1 MNNKIFI
8 SIATYNEKENIEKLI
23 RDIFGL
29 NIENFSIIIIDD
41 NSPDGTGVIVEN
53 LKKEFPTLYL
63 ISRSGKLGYGS
74 ASIAGFKKALA
85 HGAEIIIS
93 LDADFSHNP
102 RVIPELIRAIEEG
115 NDVVIGS
122 RRVRGGEV
130 IGWSLWRKFASAG
143 AMLTAQIILGIKTKD
158 LTSGFRAYRRNVL
171 EKINL
176 DTIKSNGYSFLEEL
190 IYLVEKNDFR
200 IKEVPITFVD
210 RRFGQSKLSKKEII
224 KFFITIFRIKFCCAI
239 PPPLNKGRVGEGLP
253 MNYPR
258 KLLMITRKVD
268 KNDALAGFTYN
279 WVKKI
284 GENLDKLYVITWQ
297 KSDRGE
303 LPENIKIIS
312 LPENKI
318 GKIFVLLK
326 LVGNFLSQVD
336 GIFCH
341 MNPEYAILAAIRAKY
356 FCQKKN
362 RKKIVSWYTHKAVTW
377 RRRCMEFCAD
387 IILTASEESFRYPRY
402 PQKVKVVGHG
412 IDLEL
417 FKPADKNNNGRFNI
431 LSVGRISPTK
441 DYESI
446 IKAVDILNDANI
458 NFKIVGDVI
467 LKSQREYFEN
477 LNQMVGVMDLAGKIN
492 FLGWVANQDI
502 APYYQQA
509 DLFINMSGT
518 GSLDKAVLEAM
529 ACGCLVLTVNEAF
542 AKILPPPLMVE
553 KNNPQGLAEKIKWV
567 MSLPQEEKNEIVNK
581 LINEVRNN
589 HNLDN
594 LVKKI
599 ISQFHEK

>member
-1 MNNKIFI
+1 MNKKIFI

-29 NIENFSIIIIDD
+29 NIKNLSIIIIDD
-41 NSPDGTGVIVEN
+41 NSPDGTGAIVEN

-63 ISRSGKLGYGS
+63 ISRSGKLGYGN
-74 ASIAGFKKALA
+74 AHIAGFKMAGEN
-85 HGAEIIIS
+85 GAEIIIS
-93 LDADFSHNP
+93 MDADFSHNP

-115 NDVVIGS
+115 NDVAIGS

-130 IGWSLWRKFASAG
+130 IGWGLWRKFASAG
-143 AMLTAQIILGIKTKD
+143 AMLTSQIILGIKTRD

-176 DTIKSNGYSFLEEL
+176 DVIKSNGYSFLEEL

-200 IKEVPITFVD
+200 IKEVPITFID
-210 RRFGQSKLSKKEII
+210 RKFGQSKLSKKEII
-224 KFFITIFRIKFCCAI
+224 KFFITIFRIKFSLN
-239 PPPLNKGRVGEGLP
+239 PPLPEGGP
-253 MNYPR
+253 RGGGR

-284 GENLDKLYVITWQ
+284 GENLDELYVITWQ

-326 LVGNFLSQVD
+326 LVGKFLSQVD

-341 MNPEYAILAAIRAKY
+341 MNPEYTILAAIRAKY

-362 RKKIVSWYTHKAVTW
+362 RKKIVSWYTHKARTW
-377 RRRCMEFCAD
+377 RRRCLEFCAD
-387 IILTASEESFRYPRY
+387 IILTASGESFRQPRY
-402 PQKVKVVGHG
+402 PQKIKVVGHG
-412 IDLEL
+412 IDLKL
-417 FKPADKNNNGRFNI
+417 FKPADKNNSGRFNI

-477 LNQMVGVMDLAGKIN
+477 LHKMVEAMNLIGRVE
-492 FLGWVANQDI
+492 FVGWVANQDV

-518 GSLDKAVLEAM
+518 GSLDKAVLEAV
-529 ACGCLVLTVNEAF
+529 ACGCLVLTANEAF
-542 AKILPPPLMVE
+542 AKILPSPLMVE
-553 KNNPQGLAEKIKWV
+553 KNNPQGLAEKIQWV
-567 MSLPQEEKNEIVNK
+567 MSLPQEEKNEMANK
-581 LINEVRNN
+581 LINEIRNN

-599 ISQFHEK
+599 ISQFNAK

>member
-1 MNNKIFI
+1 MNNKIFV

-23 RDIFGL
+23 REIFNLGV
-29 NIENFSIIIIDD
+29 ENLSIIIIDD
-41 NSPDGTGVIVEN
+41 NSPDGTARIVEN
-53 LKKEFPTLYL
+53 LQKEFQNLHL

-74 ASIAGFKKALA
+74 AHIAGFKKARENS
-85 HGAEIIIS
+85 AEIIIS
-93 LDADFSHNP
+93 MDADFSHNP

-115 NDVVIGS
+115 NDVAIGS

-143 AMLTAQIILGIKTKD
+143 AMMASQIILGIKTRD
-158 LTSGFRAYRRNVL
+158 LTSGYRAYKREVFD
-171 EKINL
+171 KINL
-176 DTIKSNGYSFLEEL
+176 DLIKSDGYSFLEEL
-190 IYLVEKNDFR
+190 IYLVEKNGFK
-200 IKEVPITFVD
+200 IKEVPIIFYD
-210 RRFGQSKLSKKEII
+210 RRLGHSKLSRKEIV
-224 KFFITIFRIKFCCAI
+224 KFFITIFRIKFSKKLKMSTSGGSAF
-239 PPPLNKGRVGEGLP
+239 GG
-253 MNYPR
+253 

-284 GENLDKLYVITWQ
+284 GEDLAELYVITWQ

-341 MNPEYAILAAIRAKY
+341 MNPEYTILAAIRAKY

-362 RKKIVSWYTHKAVTW
+362 RKKIISWYTHKAVTW

-387 IILTASEESFRYPRY
+387 IILTASVESFRHPRY

-417 FKPADKNNNGRFNI
+417 FKPADKNNSGRFNI

-446 IKAVDILNDANI
+446 IKAVDILNDVNI

-477 LNQMVGVMDLAGKIN
+477 LYKIVETMN
-492 FLGWVANQDI
+492 LIGRVEFVGWVANQDV
-502 APYYQQA
+502 ALYYQQA

-529 ACGCLVLTVNEAF
+529 ACGCLVLTANEAF

-553 KNNPQGLAEKIKWV
+553 KNNPQVLAEKIQWV
-567 MSLPQEEKNEIVNK
+567 MSLPQEEKNETANK
-581 LINEVRNN
+581 LINEIRNN